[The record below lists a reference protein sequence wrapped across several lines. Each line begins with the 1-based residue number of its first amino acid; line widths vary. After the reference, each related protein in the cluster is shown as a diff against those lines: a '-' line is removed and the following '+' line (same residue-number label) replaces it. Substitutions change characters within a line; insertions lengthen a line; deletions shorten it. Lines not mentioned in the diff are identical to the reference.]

1 MSKRDKIILGVVA
14 LAVAGYFAFRWWKNR
29 QDSGNDAESPT
40 GGLGTNLNSVAPE
53 LVGGS
58 SGPEVGPAVSM
69 PLTINLSQPAQPAA
83 PPEDH
88 DDDDDMDGRP
98 HHRKNPVQRQRHLN
112 PGGPMIPP
120 GEDTGGDEDMNP
132 GGPGVFAGGEM

>member
-1 MSKRDKIILGVVA
+1 MSKKQKIILGVVV
-14 LAVAGYFAFRWWKNR
+14 LAVAAYFGYRWWKGR
-29 QDSGNDAESPT
+29 QDQGNAESPT

-69 PLTINLSQPAQPAA
+69 PLNITLAAPANPAP
-83 PPEDH
+83 PPEDN
-88 DDDDDMDGRP
+88 DDDDMDGRP
-98 HHRKNPVQRQRHLN
+98 HHRRNPVQRQRHLN
-112 PGGPMIPP
+112 PGGPMIPLSD
-120 GEDTGGDEDMNP
+120 DTGGDDEDVSP